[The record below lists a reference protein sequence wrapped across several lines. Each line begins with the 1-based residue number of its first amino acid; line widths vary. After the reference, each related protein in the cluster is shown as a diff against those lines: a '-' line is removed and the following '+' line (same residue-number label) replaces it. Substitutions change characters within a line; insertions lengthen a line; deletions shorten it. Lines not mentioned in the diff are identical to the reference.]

1 MKDNQTLKFLT
12 DLFKTKEEK
21 QIIAD
26 IFEDLSD
33 QKILERLLKKDVVTE
48 KGKKND

>member
-12 DLFKTKEEK
+12 DLFTTKEEK

-26 IFEDLSD
+26 ILEDFSD
-33 QKILERLLKKDVVTE
+33 QKIVERLLKIEHVTE
-48 KGKKND
+48 KGGRK